1 MFMSETHKP
10 ITALFAQYLLGKA
23 TPEEIAQIEEWAALS
38 TDNSNL
44 LKRFNDHE
52 LLKLRLQQ
60 LDNIDK
66 KARFRE
72 FERRLAKHKS
82 ETTIVRKRQQNKH
95 IAKLWRYKYE
105 AAAAIL
111 CVILVA
117 HYLYKLALTRDAAI
131 TPSVATT
138 STNSKK
144 QTVHHQHPETTS
156 EKHHNQPASPRL
168 NKSKSV
174 KKTPLLTNQI
184 KKTTDVQSTGAASR
198 INPWA
203 NDPETL
209 PPTSATKQSQISMEF
224 AAKNKPMPNNIIGPR
239 QADHIIQN
247 EDRSVLKDHPLPDG
261 SIITL
266 NAASTL
272 TYPDIFKGNKR
283 RIELNGEGY
292 IEAKQADSFPFLV
305 VANTIHIET
314 AGGTFNIRAYED
326 EAQTQITALTG
337 NNLVVAAGPYQ
348 ATVQPGQM
356 AVITK
361 GSPIEVNNNIDPSA
375 ISAYTRLEFQF
386 NNAELNR
393 AAAEIARWYDV
404 PLDGTAPSHIRV
416 SFTGTRGLQ
425 LEDLKNLINNLTTS
439 DNKPHLKLADG
450 RLVIE

>member
-1 MFMSETHKP
+1 MSETHKP
-10 ITALFAQYLLGKA
+10 ISTLVVNYLLGTA
-23 TPEEIAQIEEWAALS
+23 TPTEITQLEKWASLS
-38 TDNSNL
+38 AENRNL
-44 LKRFNDHE
+44 LHRFNNHR
-52 LLKLRLQQ
+52 LLRSRLQQ
-60 LDNIDK
+60 LDEIDLQE
-66 KARFRE
+66 RVNDFH
-72 FERRLAKHKS
+72 RRLREHKTKTS
-82 ETTIVRKRQQNKH
+82 LATKLWQNKH

-111 CVILVA
+111 CLILVA
-117 HYLYKLALTRDAAI
+117 PYLYKLALTRDAAI

-138 STNSKK
+138 LTKSKK
-144 QTVHHQHPETTS
+144 QTVHHPHPETTFV
-156 EKHHNQPASPRL
+156 KHHHQPASPRL

-198 INPWA
+198 TNPWA
-203 NDPETL
+203 NDPETQ
-209 PPTSATKQSQISMEF
+209 PPTSATKQSQIPMEF
-224 AAKNKPMPNNIIGPR
+224 AAKNKPMANNIIGPR
-239 QADHIIQN
+239 QAEHLLQN
-247 EDRSVLKDHPLPDG
+247 EDKSLLKDHPLPDQ
-261 SIITL
+261 SLITL

-272 TYPDIFKGNKR
+272 KYPNIFKGNKR

-292 IEAKQADSFPFLV
+292 IEAKQADAFPFLV
-305 VANTIHIET
+305 VANTVHIET
-314 AGGTFNIRAYED
+314 AGGTFNVRAYED

-361 GSPIEVNNNIDPSA
+361 GSPIEVYNNIDPNA

-404 PLDGTAPSHIRV
+404 PLDGTAPSHIRI
-416 SFTGTRGLQ
+416 SFTGTRGLH